1 MTAPRNKRR
10 KKSLIVRSC
19 SDTGEFGIVERQK
32 LMLIERLIRRLISNS
47 FKVRPANSVGTG
59 SQPYNGTHSISFRAR
74 PR

>member
-1 MTAPRNKRR
+1 M
-10 KKSLIVRSC
+10 
-19 SDTGEFGIVERQK
+19 GRQK
-32 LMLIERLIRRLISNS
+32 PMLIEPLIRRLISNS